1 MRKQTLLRVGLFL
14 VVASFSFMSMG
25 QTVSAKNAD
34 HLSGKEKAEQ
44 AKLKKATRMAKA
56 HKRTIPGKVVS
67 FDGVTLV
74 MMKGNKTYTVT
85 TDANTSFVDRE
96 WKPIDKSLVIAGHRV
111 TVKGMVTGMNVVAT
125 SVRDI
130 KLPVKTAATAE

>member
-56 HKRTIPGKVVS
+56 HKRTIPGKVVRA
-67 FDGVTLV
+67 
-74 MMKGNKTYTVT
+74 MR
-85 TDANTSFVDRE
+85 A
-96 WKPIDKSLVIAGHRV
+96 AG
-111 TVKGMVTGMNVVAT
+111 A
-125 SVRDI
+125 
-130 KLPVKTAATAE
+130 